1 MTANAR
7 RRDGWRAG
15 AAALLAGA
23 LLTSGS
29 TASEAQ
35 TPVMLVYL
43 PGAPVESPARLGA
56 AVTEL
61 AAYLRTRV
69 PGLTLEVEA
78 FRRGEDAAAFLAT
91 ATRNVMIVVSEPAF
105 LLDLP
110 AELEVVP
117 AFRFA
122 RADRATHHKLVVVK
136 ADRTDIQSLV
146 DLRGRTLA
154 VASGTAAGAAA
165 YLGQVVFSG
174 ELTPERW
181 FGSVRSEPDDSSAV
195 ASVLFGDTAAALVS
209 DENALVTARLGTE
222 LRAVYTSPPLSR
234 PVVALRSSGLSP
246 AQRLA
251 LDRALSDLDQV
262 PEGKS
267 VLAGLN
273 IDSLEAIPDG
283 SGPLERAGLLRLP
296 RAPVRPFDI
305 ARPRPVAP
313 DLRRLP
319 ALEADQIP
327 YVLGV
332 ELVDQA
338 LPSQPVASEAGGT
351 TGSPRP

>member
-1 MTANAR
+1 MTANAAR
-7 RRDGWRAG
+7 RRC

-23 LLTSGS
+23 LLTGGA
-29 TASEAQ
+29 TASDAQ
-35 TPVMLVYL
+35 TPIMLVYL

-61 AAYLRTRV
+61 AAYLRNRV
-69 PGLTLEVEA
+69 PGLTLDVEA
-78 FRRGEDAAAFLAT
+78 FRRGEDAATFLAT
-91 ATRNVMIVVSEPAF
+91 AARDVMIVMSEPAF

-110 AELEVVP
+110 AELEVIP

-122 RADRATHHKLVVVK
+122 RADGDTYHKLVVVK

-154 VASGTAAGAAA
+154 VASGIGTGAAA

-174 ELTPERW
+174 ELTPEGW

-195 ASVLFGDTAAALVS
+195 ASVLFGGTDAALVS
-209 DENALVTARLGTE
+209 DENPLVAARLGTD

-251 LDRALSDLDQV
+251 LEGALNDLDRA

-273 IDSLEAIPDG
+273 IDRLKPVPDG
-283 SGPLERAGLLRLP
+283 SGPLDRAGLLRLP
-296 RAPVRPFDI
+296 RAPVRPLDI
-305 ARPRPVAP
+305 ARPRPAAP

-319 ALEADQIP
+319 AVESDQIP
-327 YVLGV
+327 FVLGV
-332 ELVDQA
+332 ELVDQP

-351 TGSPRP
+351 TGAPRP